1 MTKNARRRPAG
12 GRARGGSLLSL
23 RRACALISWKCDYGR
38 GHRSCWQWC
47 GKNNPWRRWFGI
59 EEERAIFQKKSSIF
73 KMWFSTSSEKLTRR
87 GNRGLKA
94 ATRSCFLSCEICVSK
109 KIELYA
115 FPVPRKT
122 RPHQS
127 RLYFLDMRGRQLVQS
142 LGRAGAALKPEV
154 FRSINAQVEG

>member
-1 MTKNARRRPAG
+1 MAKNARRRPAG

-59 EEERAIFQKKSSIF
+59 EEERAIFQKKLNFQNEILD
-73 KMWFSTSSEKLTRR
+73 KLRKINLSR
-87 GNRGLKA
+87 KSRA
-94 ATRSCFLSCEICVSK
+94 QRSHKELSFELWNLCIQ
-109 KIELYA
+109 KIELCT
-115 FPVPRKT
+115 FCVPRKT

-142 LGRAGAALKPEV
+142 LGRAGAAWKPEV
-154 FRSINAQVEG
+154 FRSINAQVEA